1 MPVTKRGFHNA
12 ILSGL
17 ISGLLLAAFLKF
29 VEQNTHLKVYT
40 LLLNVDYIPYI
51 NQFVFPELVE
61 ASFHLIVSI
70 ILACCLYSLIVY
82 MQVLGRMKMIAFST
96 FVCLLIGA
104 ALFPTTTFSDR
115 TPSFSS
121 FPSLSYWMIGHIIYG
136 YILGALIARNF
147 SKNNYSNSL

>member
-1 MPVTKRGFHNA
+1 MLVTKQGFRNA
-12 ILSGL
+12 ILSGM
-17 ISGLLLAAFLKF
+17 ISGLFLAALLKI

-61 ASFHLIVSI
+61 VSFHLLVSI
-70 ILACCLYSLIVY
+70 VLAFGLYSLVIY
-82 MQVLGRMKMIAFST
+82 KQILSRKKIIALCT
-96 FVCLLIGA
+96 FFCFFIGV

-121 FPSLSYWMIGHIIYG
+121 LPSLSYWMVGHITYG
-136 YILGALIARNF
+136 YIIGELIAQDL
-147 SKNNYSNSL
+147 SEK